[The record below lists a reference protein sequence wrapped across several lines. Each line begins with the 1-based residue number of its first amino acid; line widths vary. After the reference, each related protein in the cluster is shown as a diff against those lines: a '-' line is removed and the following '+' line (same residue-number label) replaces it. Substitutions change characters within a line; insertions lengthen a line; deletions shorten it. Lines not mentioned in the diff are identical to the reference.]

1 MFLLASCRETAC
13 FKGHG
18 FSCDVLNLPDET
30 QNTLLHWI
38 TKFSI
43 LVHKT
48 DITLYITQYK
58 YNTNIFYGQYYPGWR
73 HVIVIKWDL
82 NSVHILHIATVMTTT
97 LTYTKDCSVLLM
109 HSK

>member
-1 MFLLASCRETAC
+1 MQGKQRPCG
-13 FKGHG
+13 KGHG
-18 FSCDVLNLPDET
+18 FSCAVFDLPDET

-38 TKFSI
+38 TKFNI

-48 DITLYITQYK
+48 GITLYITQYK
-58 YNTNIFYGQYYPGWR
+58 YNTNIFYGQYCPVWR

-97 LTYTKDCSVLLM
+97 LIYTKDRSVLLM